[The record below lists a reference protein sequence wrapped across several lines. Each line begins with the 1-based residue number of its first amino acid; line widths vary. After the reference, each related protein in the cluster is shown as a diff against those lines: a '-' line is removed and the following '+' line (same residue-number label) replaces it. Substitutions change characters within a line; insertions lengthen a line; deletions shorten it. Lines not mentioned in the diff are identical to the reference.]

1 MLRPSQMVRA
11 IDDDGKA
18 GSRTARLSNRSAAF
32 LRVHGSI
39 GGLDNFGRRSVVR
52 IERDADAG
60 GHEDRM
66 RVANGKA
73 GRALEMRMHTP
84 CRQSV
89 VADRENHAEFVAAN
103 IKRRNRDLIP
113 RWRPS
118 KGQE

>member
-18 GSRTARLSNRSAAF
+18 GSRMAALSNRPAAF
-32 LRVHGSI
+32 LRIHGSV
-39 GGLDNFGRRSVVR
+39 GGLDKHFGRRSVVR

-89 VADRENHAEFVAAN
+89 VADRENHAEFVAAD

-113 RWRPS
+113 TMAPIE
-118 KGQE
+118 GA